1 MEDNLTEMRLI
12 NLHRELW
19 IKIAQCFARDKEMH
33 LYVATYKKQVLEGM
47 YKQAISHGWDNKAM
61 LICEAM
67 DSSNCFAC
75 VYSKRKSP
83 FNVLNCRYCPFKW
96 RDYEIEEDEAFK
108 CYFSYYGKFSDDFC
122 CKIDWK
128 KCCKLAYKIATLEVK
143 TC

>member
-1 MEDNLTEMRLI
+1 MGDKLTEMRLI

-33 LYVATYKKQVLEGM
+33 TYVINYKKQVLEEM
-47 YKQAISHGWDNKAM
+47 YKQAISYGWENKAM

-67 DSSNCFAC
+67 DNSNCFAC
-75 VYSKRKSP
+75 VYSRKKSP
-83 FNVLNCRYCPFKW
+83 YSDDVDCKYCPFKW
-96 RDYEIEEDEAFK
+96 SIYEIEDEAFK
-108 CYFSYYGKFSDDFC
+108 CCYSYYGKLNDDIS

-143 TC
+143 AW